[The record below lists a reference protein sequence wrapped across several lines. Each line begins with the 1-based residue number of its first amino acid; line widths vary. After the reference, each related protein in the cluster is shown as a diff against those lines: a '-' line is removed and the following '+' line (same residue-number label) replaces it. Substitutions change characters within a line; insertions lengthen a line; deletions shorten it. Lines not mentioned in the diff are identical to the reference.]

1 MSTGSQNMTLYE
13 TIYQYAQ
20 KNKFIVAAYS
30 LVIIVSIVLY
40 NYINL
45 ASKDAKAFT
54 RNFTYNIIVIIFPIV
69 LILGLLLYA
78 TYEKQIPLMFYGI
91 VGVLFIIFIVFYFI
105 KSTLSK
111 YIFNKYLLFIVMGA
125 ITLVALAIITTMF
138 SSNLKQMTGW
148 KGFIINL
155 IFYIPCLIRDGI
167 KHIVKEYNSTPITLL
182 ILFVFE
188 IFLIIMY
195 FFLIPL
201 LYEKSYPAKTIILED
216 PVMLNMETQLTNKF
230 PVKLKTNSN
239 FAMSF
244 WVFLNPGPSTKFGY
258 SEETSI
264 FNYYY
269 TDTVSKKNIPHF
281 QLAYD
286 NHKHDGMYATTNEF
300 VMYVGDKSNKDN
312 KLTISLP
319 LQKWHN
325 FVINFV
331 SIDIPVNENTT
342 NDVPK
347 DTKSTPSVKRQY
359 STDIFINGTLER
371 SHTFLSDEQPQFN
384 YNDALTISSDIND
397 MNSNKTINDNGL
409 YGSVCNI
416 VHYKTP
422 LSKMAIIH
430 NYNLLTIQNPPI
442 G

>member
-1 MSTGSQNMTLYE
+1 MSSTSQNMKLYE
-13 TIYQYAQ
+13 TIYQYVE
-20 KNKFIVAAYS
+20 KNKFIVASYS
-30 LVIIVSIVLY
+30 LVIIAIIVIFY
-40 NYINL
+40 YINL

-54 RNFTYNIIVIIFPIV
+54 RNFTYNIIVIIFPIILV
-69 LILGLLLYA
+69 LGLLLYA
-78 TYEKQIPLMFYGI
+78 TYEKQIPFIVYGI
-91 VGVLFIIFIVFYFI
+91 VGVLFIIFIVFYFL
-105 KSTLSK
+105 KTTLSK
-111 YIFNKYLLFIVMGA
+111 YIFNKNLLYIVIFA
-125 ITLVALAIITTMF
+125 IALVALSIITTMF

-148 KGFIINL
+148 KGFFINL
-155 IFYIPCLIRDGI
+155 LFYIPCLIRDGI
-167 KHIVKEYNSTPITLL
+167 KHIVKEYNNSSTTLL
-182 ILFVFE
+182 LLFVFE

-201 LYEKSYPAKTIILED
+201 LYEKSYPAKTVILED

-230 PVKLKTNSN
+230 PVALKTKPN
-239 FAMSF
+239 FAISF
-244 WVFLNPGPSTKFGY
+244 WVFLNPGPSSKFGY

-269 TDTVSKKNIPHF
+269 TDKSNNRIPHF

-286 NHKHDGMYATTNEF
+286 NHKNDGMYASTNEF
-300 VMYVGDKSNKDN
+300 IMYVGDKSNKDN

-331 SIDIPVNENTT
+331 SIDIPEDEKTAYSGSPDKT
-342 NDVPK
+342 P
-347 DTKSTPSVKRQY
+347 TPSLKRQY
-359 STDIFINGTLER
+359 STDIFINGTLEK

-384 YNDALTISSDIND
+384 TTDMLTISSDINE

-422 LSKMAIIH
+422 LSKLAIIH
-430 NYNLLTIQNPPI
+430 NYNLLIIQNPPI